1 MILLAMNLVLLGVI
15 ARSVDRFAEAD
26 HETRAAKAT
35 RMLLWAFAT
44 VVVVQGALG
53 ALGLLTPA
61 ATLVALA
68 LLAAGAVWAARKRPP
83 AAPPPPEPATKMAFA
98 LGAVLIAMFAFRLW
112 SGLHRTTFLYDTLS
126 YHLHMPATWMHDRR
140 IGIVPAVFGDPSP
153 AYAPA
158 NLELWFLFLLAPLR
172 SDYLAGVG
180 QLPFA
185 ALAACAIVTA
195 LRDSHT
201 SRATAIA
208 CAVLFLLIPEVW
220 TQMPTAM
227 TDLGFA
233 ACLLA
238 SLPFALRVW
247 TSDVPRRGDLL
258 AAATA
263 IGLAIGTKYAAVA
276 LAVLFVT
283 LTAGGWLQ
291 RRPLDFRGAALALAL
306 ILATGGFWY
315 VRNAVVTGNPFYP
328 VAVVPGLHLPAL
340 YGRAEMRAWD
350 YHVPVGDFKAL
361 GSMLIDAGIGF
372 CFAVG
377 VALVRGWRRPDT
389 VLMVGLLG
397 IFWFIVPYQESRF
410 LFVVFGVAAVLIGQA
425 ARGSLHVG
433 GALAVALA
441 CAFIEA
447 PSVERLLLLAA
458 PVVAVVPLVNEP
470 ALLERVDSRGL
481 TRLAAVG
488 AALALVL
495 IAFGAYFYKRSDPGY
510 TVGDE
515 TAADWSWFRANVRD
529 ARVAYTGTNVAFPL
543 AGERL
548 ANDVRY
554 VNVAG
559 APGDRLHDFRPRGDG
574 TAEPAPYRHGASPEA
589 WLANLRAARTQ
600 VLFVAALYPGVR
612 RNVAADGDGFP
623 VERAWADARPDTFHL
638 LRATT
643 TARIYSV
650 ALP

>member
-1 MILLAMNLVLLGVI
+1 MILLAASMVLVGVI
-15 ARSVDRFAEAD
+15 ASAIDRFAERD

-35 RMLLWAFAT
+35 RILLWAFAT

-53 ALGLLTPA
+53 AIGLLTPL
-61 ATLVALA
+61 ATLIVLA
-68 LLAAGAVWAARKRPP
+68 LLAAGTYLMARRRPRAA
-83 AAPPPPEPATKMAFA
+83 APPPEPATRMAVA
-98 LGAVLIAMFAFRLW
+98 VSAVLIAIFVFRLW
-112 SGLHRTTFLYDTLS
+112 SGLHPTTFLYDTLS

-140 IGIVPAVFGDPSP
+140 IAIVPAVFGDPSP

-158 NLELWFLFLLAPLR
+158 NLELWFLFLLAPMR
-172 SDYLAGVG
+172 SDYLADVG

-185 ALAACAIVTA
+185 ALAACAIMTA
-195 LRDSHT
+195 VRDT
-201 SRATAIA
+201 FAARATAVA

-263 IGLAIGTKYAAVA
+263 IGLAIGTKYAAAA
-276 LAVLFVT
+276 LALLFVT
-283 LTAGGWLQ
+283 LTAGGWLR

-328 VAVVPGLHLPAL
+328 VAVPGLHLAAL

-377 VALVRGWRRPDT
+377 VALVRGWRRPET

-425 ARGSLHVG
+425 ARGSRHVG

-458 PVVAVVPLVNEP
+458 PVVAVVALVDEP
-470 ALLERVDSRGL
+470 AVLGRMNSRGHA
-481 TRLAAVG
+481 RLAAVG
-488 AALALVL
+488 AALASVL
-495 IAFGAYFYKRSDPGY
+495 IAFGAYSYKHSDPGY

-559 APGDRLHDFRPRGDG
+559 APGARLHDFGRRGDG
-574 TAEPAPYRHGASPEA
+574 TAEPAPYRHGASPEV

-638 LRATT
+638 LRASPA
-643 TARIYSV
+643 ARIYSV

>member
-1 MILLAMNLVLLGVI
+1 MILLAANLALLGVI
-15 ARSVDRFAEAD
+15 ARSVDRFAEID

-35 RMLLWAFAT
+35 RMLLWAFAI
-44 VVVVQGALG
+44 VVVVEGALG
-53 ALGLLTPA
+53 AVGLLTPL
-61 ATLVALA
+61 ATLLALA
-68 LLAAGAVWAARKRPP
+68 PLAAGAFWMARGRPRAAEPS
-83 AAPPPPEPATKMAFA
+83 PEPATKMAVA
-98 LGAVLIAMFAFRLW
+98 LGALLIGVFAIRLW
-112 SGLHRTTFLYDTLS
+112 SGLYRPAFLYDTLS

-140 IGIVPAVFGDPSP
+140 ITIVPAVFGDPSP

-185 ALAACAIVTA
+185 ALAACAIATA
-195 LRDSHT
+195 LRDT
-201 SRATAIA
+201 YASRATALA
-208 CAVLFLLIPEVW
+208 CPLAFLLIPEVW

-247 TSDVPRRGDLL
+247 MADVPRRSDLL
-258 AAATA
+258 AAATG
-263 IGLAIGTKYAAVA
+263 IGLAIGTKYAAAA
-276 LAVLFVT
+276 LALLFVT
-283 LTAGGWLQ
+283 LTAGGWLR
-291 RRPLDFRGAALALAL
+291 RRPLDIRGAALALA
-306 ILATGGFWY
+306 IVLATGGFWY

-328 VAVVPGLHLPAL
+328 VAVPGLHLPAL
-340 YGRAEMRAWD
+340 YGRAEMGAWD

-377 VALVRGWRRPDT
+377 VALVRSWRRPEA
-389 VLMVGLLG
+389 VLTIALLG

-433 GALAVALA
+433 GALAIALA
-441 CAFIEA
+441 CMFIEF
-447 PSVERLLLLAA
+447 PSAQRALLLGA
-458 PVVAVVPLVNEP
+458 PVVAVVGVVDEP
-470 ALLERVDSRGL
+470 GLLGRMNMRGHM
-481 TRLAAVG
+481 RLAAIG
-488 AALALVL
+488 AALAFIL
-495 IAFGAYFYKRSDPGY
+495 ITIGAQVYKRTDPGY

-515 TAADWSWFRANVRD
+515 TAADWAWFRANVRE

-559 APGDRLHDFRPRGDG
+559 APGARLHDFGPHGDG
-574 TAEPAPYRHGASPEA
+574 TAEPAPYRRGASA
-589 WLANLRAARTQ
+589 DVWLANLRAGRAQ
-600 VLFVAALYPGVR
+600 ILFMAALYPGVR

-623 VERAWADARPDTFHL
+623 VERAWADARPAAFHL
-638 LRATT
+638 LHASP

-650 ALP
+650 TLP

>member
-1 MILLAMNLVLLGVI
+1 VEVLTAWLALPPV
-15 ARSVDRFAEAD
+15 
-26 HETRAAKAT
+26 T
-35 RMLLWAFAT
+35 AT
-44 VVVVQGALG
+44 VVLLRHARAGKRGAWSGPDSGRPLD
-53 ALGLLTPA
+53 
-61 ATLVALA
+61 ATGTAQAKALA
-68 LLAAGAVWAARKRPP
+68 PLLALYRP
-83 AAPPPPEPATKMAFA
+83 A
-98 LGAVLIAMFAFRLW
+98 
-112 SGLHRTTFLYDTLS
+112 FLYDTLS

-208 CAVLFLLIPEVW
+208 CAVAFLLIPEVW

-263 IGLAIGTKYAAVA
+263 IGLAIGTKYAAAA

-283 LTAGGWLQ
+283 LTAGGWLR
-291 RRPLDFRGAALALAL
+291 RRPLDVRGAALALAL

-328 VAVVPGLHLPAL
+328 VAVPGLHLPAL

-377 VALVRGWRRPDT
+377 VALVRGWRRPEA

-495 IAFGAYFYKRSDPGY
+495 IAFGAYFYKHSDPGY

-529 ARVAYTGTNVAFPL
+529 ARVAYTGTNLAFPL
-543 AGERL
+543 AGQRL

-638 LRATT
+638 LRATP